1 MGNQHG
7 VEASGVCE
15 HPNTLCME
23 CPDVNT
29 CEFSGEVTHGPVISI
44 APPPEPAAPPT
55 PALRVLVTGSR
66 AHWEYDLAACFVQ
79 HLIELYPRN
88 TIFISGGAAGVDA
101 LAHHILSEKYG
112 RKTEVYKVTAEDWE
126 ILKGAAGFA
135 RNWKMV
141 MCCDRVAALW
151 DGVSKGTAHTMEI
164 AKRLGKPVLVW
175 TVPSTPN
182 PNPQYRR

>member
-1 MGNQHG
+1 MNNPQ
-7 VEASGVCE
+7 EE
-15 HPNTLCME
+15 HEMPAELSEDN
-23 CPDVNT
+23 P
-29 CEFSGEVTHGPVISI
+29 HGPVIHI
-44 APPPEPAAPPT
+44 APPPAPEAPPA

-66 AHWEYDLAACFVQ
+66 SHWEYDLVACFVQ
-79 HLIELYPRN
+79 HLIETYPRD

-101 LAHHILSEKYG
+101 LAHHILSEKYR

-141 MCCDRVAALW
+141 MRCNRVAALW
-151 DGVSKGTAHTMEI
+151 DGESRGTKHTMEI
-164 AKRLGKPVLVW
+164 AKRLGKPVLCW
-175 TVPSTPN
+175 TIPATPN